1 MKIKMLAP
9 ATIEKIAAG
18 EVIVRPAS
26 VVKELTEN
34 AIDAGSD
41 HIHVTVEQGGKRSI
55 CIQDNGEGIPY
66 NEVRLAFTRHAT
78 SKLSQIEDLNHLETL
93 GFRGE
98 ALASIAAVS
107 RVTIRTISKTEELGS
122 ESIFEG
128 GRCVNQRVMPYNRGT
143 AIEVRDLFYNVPAR
157 QKHMMKDK
165 TEERAVHQIMGRIAL
180 SHPEI
185 AFKLTADGREVF
197 STPGNGKLQSVIECL
212 YGRTFFNSLRKLE
225 AQNEPME
232 LRGYIGD
239 LTSMR
244 SSRDRQILFIN
255 GRTVE
260 NRGLSRSFEEAYQGY
275 LMNHKHPV
283 GIIFMTLPGRMLD
296 VNVHPS
302 KMEIGILNQSLV
314 DILFRQ
320 EIRRTVQ
327 QMDLTVDLGKKIEA
341 EPDQQ
346 PKQKTQDAFFPKPEI
361 QMEQVKV
368 ASSYHTTDHQQPR
381 QHMAQKVKPETVKS
395 PLPKIDNIQVKEA
408 AVPLTKTSRKAPRPP
423 LLNNPAA
430 AAAGR
435 PHLDLHDVRIVG
447 QLFKTFI
454 LLEKEDSAILIDQHA
469 AHEAFMFE
477 NLRKKMTS
485 DGQIPSQT
493 LLVPRPV
500 DVSREMVLQFNTIE
514 DKLFQKGFQCDV
526 FGETTLLVR
535 GVPVLLGE
543 PQPAEMLPLWIENLL
558 TGDPAI
564 KEKQWLSIA
573 TMACKAAVKGN
584 QELTREEIQ
593 KLLDDLMTLK
603 NPYTCPHGRPIILYL
618 KKYELE
624 KLFKR
629 VVS

>member
-9 ATIEKIAAG
+9 TTIEKIAAG

-26 VVKELTEN
+26 VVKELAEN

-41 HIHVTVEQGGKRSI
+41 HIHVAIEQGGKRSI
-55 CIQDNGEGIPY
+55 RIRDNGEGIPY

-78 SKLSQIEDLNHLETL
+78 SKLSEIEDLNHLETL

-107 RVTIRTISKTEELGS
+107 HVTIRTIAKTEELGS

-143 AIEVRDLFYNVPAR
+143 AIEVKDLFYNVPAR

-165 TEERAVHQIMGRIAL
+165 TEERAIHQMMGRIAL

-185 AFKLTADGREVF
+185 AFKLTADGRDVF
-197 STPGNGKLQSVIECL
+197 ATPGDGKLQSVIECL

-225 AQNEPME
+225 AKNEPME
-232 LRGYIGD
+232 LQGYIGD

-244 SSRDRQILFIN
+244 SSKDRQILFIN

-260 NRGLSRSFEEAYQGY
+260 NRGLSRAFEEAYQGY

-327 QMDLTVDLGKKIEA
+327 RMDLTVDLGKKLA
-341 EPDQQ
+341 EPQESRKEAPLFKKQETRSEQFKVDTKFQ
-346 PKQKTQDAFFPKPEI
+346 PEVLA
-361 QMEQVKV
+361 
-368 ASSYHTTDHQQPR
+368 
-381 QHMAQKVKPETVKS
+381 
-395 PLPKIDNIQVKEA
+395 PLQRKAEPFTVKEA
-408 AVPLTKTSRKAPRPP
+408 VTPLKIAAKPQQAALLKKESIQQP
-423 LLNNPAA
+423 LNNPAA
-430 AAAGR
+430 ADAGR
-435 PHLDLHDVRIVG
+435 PHLDLHHVRIVG

-477 NLRKKMTS
+477 NLRKKMIS
-485 DGQIPSQT
+485 EAQIPSQT
-493 LLVPRPV
+493 LLVPQTV
-500 DVSREMVLQFNTIE
+500 DVSREMVIQFENVK
-514 DKLFQKGFQCDV
+514 DQLSQKGFQCDV
-526 FGETTLLVR
+526 FGETTMLVR

-543 PQPAEMLPLWIENLL
+543 PQSADMLPLWIENLL
-558 TGDPAI
+558 TGDPAL
-564 KEKQWLSIA
+564 KEKQWLKIA

-584 QELTREEIQ
+584 QELTKEEIQ
-593 KLLDDLMTLK
+593 KLLEDLMTLK

>member
-41 HIHVTVEQGGKRSI
+41 HIHVTIEQGGKRRI
-55 CIQDNGEGIPY
+55 GIQDNGVGIAY
-66 NEVRLAFTRHAT
+66 NEVRLAFARHAT

-122 ESIFEG
+122 ETIFEG

-143 AIEVRDLFYNVPAR
+143 SIEVRDLFYNVPAR

-165 TEERAVHQIMGRIAL
+165 TEERAVHQIMGRMAL

-197 STPGNGKLQSVIECL
+197 ATPGNGKLQSVIECL
-212 YGRTFFNSLRKLE
+212 YGRTFFNSLRKLD

-232 LRGYIGD
+232 LKGYIGD

-244 SSRDRQILFIN
+244 STKDRQILFIN

-327 QMDLTVDLGKKIEA
+327 QMDLTVDLGKKLT
-341 EPDQQ
+341 EPQK
-346 PKQKTQDAFFPKPEI
+346 PKRETALSPKPEV
-361 QMEQVKV
+361 QTEQIKV
-368 ASSYHTTDHQQPR
+368 EASNPRKRVYPQFQSRIEKTPQQKTEP
-381 QHMAQKVKPETVKS
+381 M
-395 PLPKIDNIQVKEA
+395 QVKEA
-408 AVPLTKTSRKAPRPP
+408 APP
-423 LLNNPAA
+423 LMRVSKPLVSDAVRKEADQQPLNNPAA

-435 PHLDLHDVRIVG
+435 PHLDLHHVRIVG

-454 LLEKEDSAILIDQHA
+454 LLEKEDSLILIDQHA

-477 NLRKKMTS
+477 NLRNKMTS
-485 DGQIPSQT
+485 EKEIPSQT
-493 LLVPRPV
+493 LLVPQTV
-500 DVSREMVLQFNTIE
+500 DVSREMVIQYETVKAELS
-514 DKLFQKGFQCDV
+514 QKGFQCDV
-526 FGETTLLVR
+526 FGETTMLVR
-535 GVPVLLGE
+535 GVPVLMGE
-543 PQPAEMLPLWIENLL
+543 LQPAEMLPLWIENLL
-558 TGDPAI
+558 TGDPAV
-564 KEKQWLSIA
+564 KEKQWLKIA

-584 QELTREEIQ
+584 QMLTQEEIQ

>member
-26 VVKELTEN
+26 VVKELAEN
-34 AIDAGSD
+34 AIDADSD
-41 HIHVTVEQGGKRSI
+41 RIRVDIEQGGKRSI
-55 CIQDNGEGIPY
+55 RIRDNGEGIRY
-66 NEVRLAFTRHAT
+66 NEVKLAFARHAT

-98 ALASIAAVS
+98 ALASVAAIS
-107 RVTIRTISKTEELGS
+107 RVTIRTISKAEELGS
-122 ESIFEG
+122 ETTFEG
-128 GRCVNQRVMPYNRGT
+128 GHCTAQRVLPYDNGT
-143 AIEVRDLFYNVPAR
+143 DICVQDLFYNVPAR

-165 TEERAVHQIMGRIAL
+165 TEERVIHQVMGRIAL

-185 AFKLTADGREVF
+185 AFDFFSDGRKIF
-197 STPGNGKLQSVIECL
+197 STPGDGRLQSVIECL
-212 YGRTFFNSLRKLE
+212 YGRSFFKSLRKLD
-225 AQNEPME
+225 AKNEPME

-244 SSRDRQILFIN
+244 SSKDRQILFIN

-260 NRGLSRSFEEAYQGY
+260 NRGLSRAFEEAYQGY

-296 VNVHPS
+296 VNMHPS
-302 KMEIGILNQSLV
+302 KMEVGILNQSLV

-327 QMDLTVDLGKKIEA
+327 QMDLAVDLSEKIAPSPEPQKSEA
-341 EPDQQ
+341 YNELNP
-346 PKQKTQDAFFPKPEI
+346 
-361 QMEQVKV
+361 
-368 ASSYHTTDHQQPR
+368 
-381 QHMAQKVKPETVKS
+381 
-395 PLPKIDNIQVKEA
+395 
-408 AVPLTKTSRKAPRPP
+408 PLTKVCEAPERTLFSEVQKTALDLNTQRPIKTSGKTGQFQRTAIEDTHSEATKKRTKSRATTTQHP
-423 LLNNPAA
+423 LYDQQAA
-430 AAAGR
+430 EVGR
-435 PHLDLHDVRIVG
+435 PHLDLSGTRIIG

-454 LLEKEDSAILIDQHA
+454 LLEKEDVAVLIDQHA

-477 NLRKKMTS
+477 NLKNKMIGS
-485 DGQIPSQT
+485 ERIPSQA
-493 LLVPRPV
+493 LLVPQVV
-500 DVSREMVLQFNTIE
+500 DVSREMVLQLGT
-514 DKLFQKGFQCDV
+514 FQTQLEAKGFLCEV
-526 FGETTLLVR
+526 SGETSLRVKS
-535 GVPVLLGE
+535 VPVLLGE
-543 PQPAEMLPLWIENLL
+543 PQSAELLPMWIENIV
-558 TGDPAI
+558 TGDPAL
-564 KEKQWLSIA
+564 KEKQWLKIA

-584 QELTREEIQ
+584 QELDEREIR
-593 KLLDDLMTLK
+593 KLLNDLMTLE

>member
-1 MKIKMLAP
+1 MLKIKMLAP

-26 VVKELTEN
+26 VVKELAEN

-41 HIHVTVEQGGKRSI
+41 RIRVDIEQGGKRSI
-55 CIQDNGEGIPY
+55 RIRDNGEGIRY
-66 NEVRLAFTRHAT
+66 NEVKLAFARHAT

-98 ALASIAAVS
+98 ALASVAAIS
-107 RVTIRTISKTEELGS
+107 RVTIRTISKSEELGS
-122 ESIFEG
+122 ETTFEG
-128 GRCVNQRVMPYNRGT
+128 GHCTAQRVLPYDKGT
-143 AIEVRDLFYNVPAR
+143 DICVRDLFYNVPAR

-165 TEERAVHQIMGRIAL
+165 TEERVIHQVMGRIAL

-185 AFKLTADGREVF
+185 AFDFISDGRKIF
-197 STPGNGKLQSVIECL
+197 LTPGDGRLQSVIECL
-212 YGRTFFNSLRKLE
+212 YGRSFFKSLKKLD
-225 AQNEPME
+225 AKNEPME
-232 LRGYIGD
+232 LQGYIGD

-244 SSRDRQILFIN
+244 SSKDRQILFIN

-260 NRGLSRSFEEAYQGY
+260 NRGLSRAFEEAYQGY

-296 VNVHPS
+296 VNMHPS

-320 EIRRTVQ
+320 EIRRAVQ
-327 QMDLTVDLGKKIEA
+327 QMDLTVDLSEKIAPSPEV
-341 EPDQQ
+341 
-346 PKQKTQDAFFPKPEI
+346 QKTEAYIEPN
-361 QMEQVKV
+361 
-368 ASSYHTTDHQQPR
+368 
-381 QHMAQKVKPETVKS
+381 S
-395 PLPKIDNIQVKEA
+395 PLPKVCEA
-408 AVPLTKTSRKAPRPP
+408 PEQTMLSGFQKTPLDLKPQRPIKIPEKAGQFQRTAIKDTPSEVTENRTQYR
-423 LLNNPAA
+423 AA
-430 AAAGR
+430 AQQPLYDQQAAEVGR
-435 PHLDLHDVRIVG
+435 PHLDLSGTRIIG

-454 LLEKEDSAILIDQHA
+454 LLEKEDIAVLIDQHA

-477 NLRKKMTS
+477 NLKKKMMGS
-485 DGQIPSQT
+485 ERVPSQA
-493 LLVPRPV
+493 LLVPEVV
-500 DVSREMVLQFNTIE
+500 DVSREMVLQLDTLQTQLE
-514 DKLFQKGFQCDV
+514 AKGFLCEV
-526 FGETTLLVR
+526 SGETSLCVKS
-535 GVPVLLGE
+535 VPVLLGE
-543 PQPAEMLPLWIENLL
+543 PQSAELLPMWIENIM
-558 TGDPAI
+558 TGDPAL
-564 KEKQWLSIA
+564 KEKQWLKIA

-584 QELTREEIQ
+584 QELDEREIR
-593 KLLDDLMTLK
+593 KLLNDLMTLE